1 MKYKLI
7 TANRL
12 REIRACS
19 EAIEAFKESKIK
31 SVNSITLLKKMLKEE
46 YLEWAN
52 WLITHIMTRKQ
63 CLSYVIYA
71 AEQVIDIYEKQHPHN
86 NEPRKAI
93 EAARKVL
100 EWDSKK
106 NRNAAAAAAA
116 DAYYA
121 TYDAYAADAVA
132 DAAYYAAFAVAYAVA
147 DADADAAYYVAYA
160 VAYAAYYAADAVAV
174 RIKMQRKILRYGIK
188 LLKLEV

>member
-12 REIRACS
+12 REIGACS

-106 NRNAAAAAAA
+106 NRNVADAAA

-121 TYDAYAADAVA
+121 TYDAYAVDAVA
-132 DAAYYAAFAVAYAVA
+132 DAAYYAAF
-147 DADADAAYYVAYA
+147 
-160 VAYAAYYAADAVAV
+160 AVAV